1 MFSNE
6 QWLANPSS
14 GFYNGIATT
23 SLRFNQADNANLK
36 FDPSGASNQKTWVCS
51 AWVKK
56 TANGTT
62 SAGGADRYV
71 FNTFTAGNN
80 ANCAVM
86 GFRNDKPFYST
97 FSVEVLV
104 ATQVC
109 RDTSAWYHLVWALDT
124 TQATA
129 TNRLQIYINGSKI
142 TSFSVDARSNSYL
155 NQNND
160 LAINNG
166 NEVRVGN
173 SGASSSPSAP
183 FDGYLA
189 EVNFIDGQSFFS
201 DTSGT
206 ANSSFN
212 INSFGETKNGVW
224 IPIDTSGLT
233 FGTNGFRLQFEQT
246 GDGSSTASSTTIGAD
261 TANSNHFKD
270 TNLDAYDSSMPDS
283 PENNFCTLN
292 TLDKVLTSSALSQGN
307 LSVSAGGNAWNN
319 IINSTFSITSGKWY
333 WEVIALTG
341 AGFGKVGV
349 RQNNSL
355 TSADSHSAGASEVYL
370 YNGNKQQGAT
380 STDSAYYG
388 SAMYGDG
395 NIFGIALDMDSGKIW
410 VAKNNTYGNSGN
422 PETGANAMF
431 TNLTEPQSPSFSSYN
446 MPVTFNFGA
455 DGSFAGD
462 LTSGIGTA
470 TDGNGNG
477 LFKYAPPSGFLS
489 LCTNNLEDSTIGAN
503 SDTQA
508 DDHFEAVIYE
518 GDGSVQNIAVNFQ
531 PDLTWI
537 KNRDATDPHQLFDSS
552 RGATF
557 PFAVKEA
564 SKGDIANDDTL
575 TDFIATGFT
584 LGDDVNVNTNNE
596 SYVSWNWKAVATP
609 SKTYKVVVVSDSG
622 NKYRFRNSAD
632 SATFGTSA
640 VTLNLQE
647 SGTYTF
653 DYSDSTATSHPFRF
667 STTSDGTHGGGSE
680 YTTGVVK
687 DDTAKTI
694 KITVPASAPT
704 LYYYCSAHSGMGGQV
719 NTNVTHG
726 STNFD
731 GSILSV
737 SQTNTDVGFSVVRY
751 RGTGA
756 NGTFGHGVEVNGVP
770 TSPAVMWFKHIQ
782 GEDSW
787 AMWHHRGMT
796 ANNQYYPFNT
806 SNPLVADGNMWNAGV
821 PSTTVV
827 NLGTNSIVNRGSPS
841 NQGEFVCYCFAEVE
855 GYSKFGVY
863 YGNNDANGT
872 FIFTNFKPAYV
883 LTKRADGTGSNWYIN
898 DTARFLGNITTPLY
912 IDLNNAESGNGI
924 DILSNGFKIRNADA
938 SQNASNIKYIFM
950 AFAEESFKYANAR

>member
-1 MFSNE
+1 MFSSD
-6 QWLANPSS
+6 QWLANS
-14 GFYNGIATT
+14 GADFYNG
-23 SLRFNQADNANLK
+23 
-36 FDPSGASNQKTWVCS
+36 
-51 AWVKK
+51 
-56 TANGTT
+56 
-62 SAGGADRYV
+62 
-71 FNTFTAGNN
+71 
-80 ANCAVM
+80 
-86 GFRNDKPFYST
+86 
-97 FSVEVLV
+97 V
-104 ATQVC
+104 ATQSARFDRGSTPYLNRTATLGNRKTWTFSTWLKRSGFTSAVQYIFGTNVSNNDATSANIHIGSDNTITVAPWANHFVKTTALL
-109 RDTSAWYHLVWALDT
+109 RDVGAWYHIVVDFDT
-124 TQATA
+124 TQAGTGNS
-129 TNRLQIYINGSKI
+129 TRVNIYING
-142 TSFSVDARSNSYL
+142 VDQTLANGGATLSQNSDWAINL
-155 NQNND
+155 NQANTRVSGLYGD
-160 LAINNG
+160 G
-166 NEVRVGN
+166 NQL
-173 SGASSSPSAP
+173 
-183 FDGYLA
+183 DGYLT
-189 EVNFIDGQSFFS
+189 ETNFVDGLSLDAS
-201 DTSGT
+201 Y
-206 ANSSFN
+206 
-212 INSFGETKNGVW
+212 FGETKNGVW
-224 IPIDTSGLT
+224 IAKEPDVSDY
-233 FGTNGFRLQFEQT
+233 GTNGFRLKYIGT
-246 GDGSSTASSTTIGAD
+246 GTATSSGAVTNPTNIGDDSSGK
-261 TANSNHFKD
+261 NNHFAVSG
-270 TNLDAYDSSMPDS
+270 LVSSDSNMPDS
-283 PENNFCTLN
+283 PENNFSTMN
-292 TLDKVLTSSALSQGN
+292 AIQI
-307 LSVSAGGNAWNN
+307 SAGT
-319 IINSTFSITSGKWY
+319 STFSEGNLRLTHSGARSYNTSTFAVKTGKWY
-333 WEVIALTG
+333 AEMRWDI
-341 AGFGKVGV
+341 
-349 RQNNSL
+349 NNS
-355 TSADSHSAGASEVYL
+355 G
-370 YNGNKQQGAT
+370 
-380 STDSAYYG
+380 
-388 SAMYGDG
+388 
-395 NIFGIALDMDSGKIW
+395 
-410 VAKNNTYGNSGN
+410 
-422 PETGANAMF
+422 ET
-431 TNLTEPQSPSFSSYN
+431 
-446 MPVTFNFGA
+446 NFI
-455 DGSFAGD
+455 
-462 LTSGIGTA
+462 GIGSNPARILHHTTA
-470 TDGNGNG
+470 GTLWWGSNGNG
-477 LFKYAPPSGFLS
+477 YIDGSEVSPSAFSGGVDWGQHNVQYPRFVLGVALDLDSSTRTVTFTKDGGNSFSKDLPASFTDHIVFCMTKYSSSGSSQSTWNFGQDSTFVAQETATSNADENGFGAFHTAPPSGYLS
-489 LCTNNLEDSTIGAN
+489 LCSANLSDATIDAN

-557 PFAVKEA
+557 PFNLVGA

-647 SGTYTF
+647 GGTYTF

-704 LYYYCSAHSGMGGQV
+704 LYYYCSAHSGMGGQA

-787 AMWHHRGMT
+787 AMWHHTGMT

-806 SNPLVADGNMWNAGV
+806 VNPLVADGNMWNAGV

-863 YGNNDANGT
+863 YGNNDANGA
-872 FIFTNFKPAYV
+872 FIFTNFKPAFV

-912 IDLNNAESGNGI
+912 IDSNSAESGNGI

-938 SQNASNIKYIFM
+938 SQNASNIKYIYM